1 MDDKEKIIRTFF
13 ALDLPGEVKNT
24 IYNLYNP
31 LKNES
36 KIKIKWITPENLH
49 LTIKFLGNIPEKR
62 LDKIIKNI
70 ENLKLNIN
78 IEMAIDSYGVFPPKG
93 IPKVFWISFKEK
105 EGNNELVPL
114 FKKVEQ
120 ELVKLGFDKE
130 KRRFTPHLTIA
141 RLKLKSKK
149 KSEEFNKLLEIFK
162 GHFNKTEKGFFTID
176 KLTLF
181 KSELKPSGAV
191 YSKIREF

>member
-78 IEMAIDSYGVFPPKG
+78 IKMAIDSYGVFPPKG

-162 GHFNKTEKGFFTID
+162 GHFNKTKKGFFTID